1 MTVKTNFNVYSK
13 KAQQVL
19 AKNMSALGKMTQ
31 QLASGTK
38 INQAQDDPVIFSI
51 SKNLEMQL
59 NATST
64 VINNLEYSKDF
75 IAVAETGMTVVNEH
89 LERIRALC
97 LQGSTNIF
105 NSTQKQAI
113 VNEINERLDE
123 INRLSAATIFDD
135 ISLLDGSCSNMKLQI
150 GSKSNIND
158 NTLDIGSAL
167 IDIRTNALGLDYEPF
182 ERGNLITCEEF
193 RDYLDVVD
201 SATEEINSNLSKI
214 GAYINSLDT
223 KTDLLTQLVAA
234 KSSYKSTM
242 MDTDV
247 ASAASELTKYQ
258 ILENMNVAVLQQANQ
273 LPSIA
278 LQLLG

>member
-182 ERGNLITCEEF
+182 ERGN
-193 RDYLDVVD
+193 
-201 SATEEINSNLSKI
+201 
-214 GAYINSLDT
+214 
-223 KTDLLTQLVAA
+223 
-234 KSSYKSTM
+234 
-242 MDTDV
+242 
-247 ASAASELTKYQ
+247 
-258 ILENMNVAVLQQANQ
+258 
-273 LPSIA
+273 
-278 LQLLG
+278 